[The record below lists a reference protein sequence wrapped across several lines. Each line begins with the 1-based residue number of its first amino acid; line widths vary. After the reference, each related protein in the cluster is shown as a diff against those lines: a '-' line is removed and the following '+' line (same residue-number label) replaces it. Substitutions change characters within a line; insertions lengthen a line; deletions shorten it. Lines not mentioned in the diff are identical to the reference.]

1 MSSKEIIMKLGFI
14 GTGNLASAILRG
26 VVACE
31 KIAPSEIII
40 YDINTEKLNALSEE
54 LSVCVARNAKQV
66 AAECENIIIAVK
78 PKDLA
83 ALADGIKAEV
93 KANNTLVVST
103 AAGTETS
110 KIVSCFG
117 FDVKAVRIMPNI
129 NAAVG
134 QAMTAVCATENVS
147 YSEKEFV
154 LELCEAFGK
163 AILLEEKYFSV
174 FTAIAGSGPAFAY
187 MFVDALATAGIKYGL
202 PAKTAQDIAAQMML
216 GSAKMLLESGL
227 SVSELIRNVSS
238 PGGTTVEGVCSLK
251 ETGFENSVITATD
264 KTVAKDKAMSAN
276 K

>member
-1 MSSKEIIMKLGFI
+1 MKLGFI

-26 VVACE
+26 VVASGTI
-31 KIAPSEIII
+31 KPSEIMIF
-40 YDINTEKLNALSEE
+40 DINKAKLAELTEE
-54 LSVCVARNAKQV
+54 LSVFAAKSANDIAV
-66 AAECENIIIAVK
+66 ECENIIIAVK
-78 PKDLA
+78 PKDFA
-83 ALADGIKAEV
+83 ALADEIKDEV
-93 KANNTLVVST
+93 KKKNSLVIST
-103 AAGTETS
+103 AAGTETA

-129 NAAVG
+129 NAAVT
-134 QAMTAVCATENVS
+134 QAMTAVCATDNVS
-147 YSEKEFV
+147 HSEKEFV
-154 LELCEAFGK
+154 LNLCEAFGK
-163 AILLEEKYFSV
+163 AVLLEEKYFSV

-187 MFVDALATAGIKYGL
+187 MFADALATAGIKYGL

-216 GSAKMLLESGL
+216 GSAKMLLESPL

-251 ETGFENSVITATD
+251 ETGFENSVIAAID

>member
-1 MSSKEIIMKLGFI
+1 MKLGFI

-26 VVACE
+26 VVASE
-31 KIAPSEIII
+31 KIETSEILI
-40 YDINTEKLNALSEE
+40 YDINSEKVAELSEE
-54 LSVCVARNAKQV
+54 LSVCAANSANEVAS
-66 AAECENIIIAVK
+66 ECENIIIAVK
-78 PKDLA
+78 PKDFA
-83 ALADGIKAEV
+83 ALADSITEETK
-93 KANNTLVVST
+93 KNNPLVIST

-117 FDVKAVRIMPNI
+117 FDVKAARIMPNI

-147 YSEKEFV
+147 YAEKEFV

-163 AILLEEKYFSV
+163 SVLLEEKYFSV

-187 MFVDALATAGIKYGL
+187 MFADALATAGVKYGL

-216 GSAKMLLESGL
+216 GSAKMLLECPL
-227 SVSELIRNVSS
+227 SVSELVRNVSS
-238 PGGTTVEGVCSLK
+238 PGGTTIEGVCSLK
-251 ETGFENSVITATD
+251 ETGFENSVITAID
-264 KTVAKDKAMSAN
+264 KTVAKDKVMSTG

>member
-1 MSSKEIIMKLGFI
+1 MKLGFI
-14 GTGNLASAILRG
+14 GTGNLASAILGG

-31 KIAPSEIII
+31 SISPSEILI
-40 YDINTEKLNALSEE
+40 YDINTAKVTELSEE
-54 LSVCVARNAKQV
+54 LSVN
-66 AAECENIIIAVK
+66 AAESAKEVASKCENVIIAVK
-78 PKDLA
+78 PKDFVS
-83 ALADGIKAEV
+83 LADDIKNSV
-93 KANNTLVVST
+93 KTNNPLVIST
-103 AAGTETS
+103 AAGTQTS

-117 FDVKAVRIMPNI
+117 SDVKAVRIMPNI

-147 YSEKEFV
+147 YAEKEFV

-163 AILLEEKYFSV
+163 AVLLEEKYFSV

-187 MFVDALATAGIKYGL
+187 MFADALATAGIKHGL

-216 GSAKMLLESGL
+216 GSAKMLLESDM
-227 SVSELIRNVSS
+227 SVSDLVRSVSS

-251 ETGFENSVITATD
+251 ETGFENSVITAID
-264 KTVAKDKAMSAN
+264 KTVAKDKAMSTQ

>member
-1 MSSKEIIMKLGFI
+1 MKLGFI

-26 VVACE
+26 VVACK
-31 KIAPSEIII
+31 KIAPSEILI
-40 YDINTEKLNALSEE
+40 YDINKEKLNELSEE
-54 LSVCVARNAKQV
+54 LSVCVAENAKEV

-78 PKDLA
+78 PKDFA
-83 ALADGIKAEV
+83 SLADEIKDET
-93 KANNTLVVST
+93 KRNNPLVIST
-103 AAGTETS
+103 AAGTQTS
-110 KIVSCFG
+110 KIVSYFG

-134 QAMTAVCATENVS
+134 QAMTAVCATESVS
-147 YSEKEFV
+147 YAEKEFV
-154 LELCEAFGK
+154 LSLCEAFGK
-163 AILLEEKYFSV
+163 AVFLEEKYFSV

-187 MFVDALATAGIKYGL
+187 MFADALATAGIKYGL

-227 SVSELIRNVSS
+227 SVSELVRNVSS

-251 ETGFENSVITATD
+251 QTGFENSVLTAID
-264 KTVAKDKAMSAN
+264 KTVAKDMAMSAN

>member
-1 MSSKEIIMKLGFI
+1 MKLGFI

-31 KIAPSEIII
+31 KIAPSEIVVF
-40 YDINTEKLNALSEE
+40 DINQAKINE
-54 LSVCVARNAKQV
+54 LSDELSII
-66 AAECENIIIAVK
+66 AAESASEIAAKCDNVIIAVK
-78 PKDLA
+78 PKDFA
-83 ALADGIKAEV
+83 SLADEIKNEI
-93 KANNTLVVST
+93 KSSNPLVIST

-147 YSEKEFV
+147 CSEKEFV
-154 LELCEAFGK
+154 LDLCESFGK
-163 AILLEEKYFSV
+163 AVLLEEKYFSV

-187 MFVDALATAGIKYGL
+187 MFADALATAGIKYGL

-216 GSAKMLLESGL
+216 GSSKMLLDSGL
-227 SVSELIRNVSS
+227 SVSELVRNVSS

-251 ETGFENSVITATD
+251 ETGFENSVITAID
-264 KTVAKDKAMSAN
+264 KTVAKDRVMSAN